1 MAEDLAVSELNA
13 AKESRTGLGVN
24 MRTLII
30 IASLAVALPL
40 VALTWQS
47 AQVTVRSMLN
57 DGANLPQSLLMR
69 RR

>member
-1 MAEDLAVSELNA
+1 
-13 AKESRTGLGVN
+13 

-30 IASLAVALPL
+30 IANLAVVLPV

-47 AQVTVRSMLN
+47 ARVMVRSMLN
-57 DGANLPQSLLMR
+57 GGANLIQSLLKR

>member
-1 MAEDLAVSELNA
+1 
-13 AKESRTGLGVN
+13 

-30 IASLAVALPL
+30 IPSLAVVLPV

-47 AQVTVRSMLN
+47 VRVTVRSMLN
-57 DGANLPQSLLMR
+57 DGADLTQSMLKR